1 MNLLNRIRSR
11 IGLDRAAADRRSRID
26 TAERLMR
33 SGTSVADIR
42 RPLLGLQAPHGGD
55 EIESAWLALFR
66 GDLESALVASYGAAQ
81 SRPYD
86 VDSRLVH
93 GLVRLAR
100 DELEHAEHEFDAV
113 IEEFGAE
120 QEASDG
126 RRAVMLARGFAPLDE
141 LPASESDWRSA
152 AVLLTTLWRLS
163 GTSGA
168 RLQALQD
175 GHELGLAIVNQAL
188 ERGLAL
194 DAESDDGTV

>member
-1 MNLLNRIRSR
+1 MNLLDRIRYR
-11 IGLDRAAADRRSRID
+11 LGLDRAAADRRSRID

-33 SGTSVADIR
+33 SGASVADIQQAVH
-42 RPLLGLQAPHGGD
+42 GLPSPHG
-55 EIESAWLALFR
+55 EVRIESAWLSLIQ

-168 RLQALQD
+168 RLLALQD
-175 GHELGLAIVNQAL
+175 GHELGIAIVKQAL
-188 ERGLAL
+188 EQGLAL
-194 DAESDDGTV
+194 DAESDDGSV

>member
-1 MNLLNRIRSR
+1 MNLLDRIRSR

-26 TAERLMR
+26 TAERLTR
-33 SGTSVADIR
+33 AGAPVADIR
-42 RPLLGLQAPHGGD
+42 QAVHGLQTPHAGE
-55 EIESAWLALFR
+55 EIESAWLALIR
-66 GDLESALVASYGAAQ
+66 GDLESALAVSYGAAQ

-141 LPASESDWRSA
+141 LPTSEPDWDSA
-152 AVLLTTLWRLS
+152 AALLTTLWRLS
-163 GTSGA
+163 GTSQA
-168 RLQALQD
+168 RMLALQD
-175 GHELGLAIVNQAL
+175 GHEAGVAIVKQAL
-188 ERGLAL
+188 DRGLAL
-194 DAESDDGTV
+194 DAESDDGT